1 MISSAFA
8 AAAEHGAAVAEHA
21 AHHGPFYTEAHFW
34 VDVAFILVV
43 ALAYRPVSRA
53 IAAGLDARAA
63 KIRARLDEAHK
74 LREEAQEM
82 LATYQRKQRDA
93 MKEAEEIIAHA
104 KAEAERLAQ
113 QAARDLEVSMK
124 RREQQAI
131 DRITQAEAQAVK
143 EVQHLAIDVAIGA
156 AQKVIGE
163 SLSAAQT
170 GALVDTAI
178 KDLSAKLH

>member
-1 MISSAFA
+1 MISVAYAADAAHA
-8 AAAEHGAAVAEHA
+8 AAHGA
-21 AHHGPFYTEAHFW
+21 FYTEPHFW

-43 ALAYRPVSRA
+43 ALAFKPVSRA
-53 IAAGLDARAA
+53 IAAALDARSA
-63 KIRARLDEAHK
+63 KIKSRLDEAHK

-104 KAEAERLAQ
+104 KSEAERLAK
-113 QAARDLEVSMK
+113 QAAKDLEVSMK
-124 RREQQAI
+124 RREQMAM
-131 DRITQAEAQAVK
+131 DRIAQAEAQAVR
-143 EVQHLAIDVAIGA
+143 EVQNLAVDVAIGA

-170 GALVDTAI
+170 GSLVDNAI
-178 KDLSAKLH
+178 KDLPGKLH

>member
-1 MISSAFA
+1 MISTAYAAGA
-8 AAAEHGAAVAEHA
+8 AAA
-21 AHHGPFYTEAHFW
+21 HGPFYMEAHFW
-34 VDVAFILVV
+34 VDVAFLLVV
-43 ALAYRPVSRA
+43 ALAWKPVSRA

-63 KIRARLDEAHK
+63 KIKSRLDEAHK

-113 QAARDLEVSMK
+113 QAAKDLDAAIK
-124 RREQQAI
+124 RREQMAM
-131 DRITQAEAQAVK
+131 DRIAQAEAQATR
-143 EVQHLAIDVAIGA
+143 EVQNLAVDVAIGA

-163 SLSAAQT
+163 SLSPAQT
-170 GALVDTAI
+170 TALVDKAI
-178 KDLSAKLH
+178 TGLSGKLH

>member
-8 AAAEHGAAVAEHA
+8 AGAGAAA
-21 AHHGPFYTEAHFW
+21 AHGPFYTEAHFW

-43 ALAYRPVSRA
+43 VLAWKPVSRA
-53 IAAGLDARAA
+53 IAAALDARAA
-63 KIRARLDEAHK
+63 KIKSRLDEAHK

-113 QAARDLEVSMK
+113 QAAKDLDASIK
-124 RREQQAI
+124 RREQMAL
-131 DRITQAEAQAVK
+131 DRIAQAEAQAMK
-143 EVQHLAIDVAIGA
+143 EVQNLAVDVAIGA
-156 AQKVIGE
+156 AQKLIGE
-163 SLSAAQT
+163 SLSATQT
-170 GALVDTAI
+170 TALVDNAI
-178 KDLSAKLH
+178 QSLPGKLH

>member
-1 MISSAFA
+1 MISTAYAAGTEAHGGHA
-8 AAAEHGAAVAEHA
+8 AA
-21 AHHGPFYTEAHFW
+21 HGPFYTEAHFW

-43 ALAYRPVSRA
+43 VLAWKPVSRA
-53 IAAGLDARAA
+53 IAAALDARSA
-63 KIRARLDEAHK
+63 KIKARLDEAHK

-104 KAEAERLAQ
+104 KAEAERLAK
-113 QAARDLEVSMK
+113 QAAKDLEISMK
-124 RREQQAI
+124 RREQMAL

-143 EVQHLAIDVAIGA
+143 EVQHLAVDVAVAA
-156 AQKVIGE
+156 AQKVIGS

-170 GALVDTAI
+170 QTLVDGAI
-178 KDLSAKLH
+178 QDLPAKLH

>member
-8 AAAEHGAAVAEHA
+8 AAAEHGAAAA

-43 ALAYRPVSRA
+43 VLAWRPVSRA
-53 IAAGLDARAA
+53 IAAGLDARSA
-63 KIRARLDEAHK
+63 KIKSRLDEAHK

-93 MKEAEEIIAHA
+93 MKEAEDIIAHA
-104 KAEAERLAQ
+104 KAEAERLAK
-113 QAARDLEVSMK
+113 QAAKDLDASVK
-124 RREQQAI
+124 RREQMAL
-131 DRITQAEAQAVK
+131 DRIAQAEAQAVK
-143 EVQHLAIDVAIGA
+143 EVKNLAVDVAIGA

-163 SLSAAQT
+163 ALSAVQT
-170 GALVDTAI
+170 ASLVDGAI
-178 KDLSAKLH
+178 KELPAKLH